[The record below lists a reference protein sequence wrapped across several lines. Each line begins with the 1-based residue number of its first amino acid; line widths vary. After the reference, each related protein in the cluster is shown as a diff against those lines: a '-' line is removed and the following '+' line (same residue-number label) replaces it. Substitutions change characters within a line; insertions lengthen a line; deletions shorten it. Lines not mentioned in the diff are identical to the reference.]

1 MAVPALVLMRAA
13 QSALR
18 QWRALPDEE
27 RERLA
32 DAAGAV
38 RRLGFEMAGDKAPS
52 FLGPGPGVTQQPGAR
67 REREE
72 VARELRDAVAV
83 LATSAGSSAVAAKGS
98 SRSGAIAGRLA
109 VAGARRLRLGEGT
122 GPRQRA
128 SRRPDHGRRSSS
140 SSSARSARRGS
151 PRRW

>member
-1 MAVPALVLMRAA
+1 MAVPALVLVRAA

-38 RRLGFEMAGDKAPS
+38 RRLGFEIPGDKAPS
-52 FLGPGPGVTQQPGAR
+52 FRGPGPGVTQQPGAR
-67 REREE
+67 REWEE

-98 SRSGAIAGRLA
+98 SR
-109 VAGARRLRLGEGT
+109 
-122 GPRQRA
+122 
-128 SRRPDHGRRSSS
+128 
-140 SSSARSARRGS
+140 
-151 PRRW
+151 